1 MLTGTNFEAIA
12 ILALVAVVHTV
23 VSMVITRKLTGSE
36 QVSTRP
42 ATSIIQGA
50 VAPTPANDGLR
61 NAA

>member
-12 ILALVAVVHTV
+12 ILALVAVVHAV
-23 VSMVITRKLTGSE
+23 VSMVITRKLTGAE
-36 QVSTRP
+36 QVSARP
-42 ATSIIQGA
+42 AASIVRNA